1 MRGRQP
7 ALVPGCAG
15 IAEELAAL
23 IGHGEV
29 CEGGGLAICRQA
41 SSTRNQQ
48 LMLQKKRFG
57 NDCAGTAGSHGSD
70 RRDDQMSHQDEPIPH
85 TANDGRAG
93 RKLQDY
99 EPVANCVR
107 ISIRHGQA
115 IAGVLPEHGSAL
127 ATVGQ

>member
-41 SSTRNQQ
+41 SSTRN
-48 LMLQKKRFG
+48 
-57 NDCAGTAGSHGSD
+57 
-70 RRDDQMSHQDEPIPH
+70 
-85 TANDGRAG
+85 
-93 RKLQDY
+93 
-99 EPVANCVR
+99 
-107 ISIRHGQA
+107 
-115 IAGVLPEHGSAL
+115 
-127 ATVGQ
+127 